1 MVLSLPEK
9 VVFVILSVISVY
21 LTWHSFGQVAAV
33 IRRGNG
39 ALRLNGL
46 ARRLFRALE
55 VTVTQRTVLN
65 ARPLTSVLHAAIVW
79 GFLFYLFVNLGDVL
93 EGFLAGYTF
102 PGTNGLADVYR
113 LLADVLSVAVILSMI
128 YFLVRRFIAGDPR
141 LNFRPD
147 ILLHADITAGGIR
160 RDSAIVGAFILG
172 HVGARFLGQAL
183 AIARR
188 GPDAFQPLASAVGGL
203 FSGGHPALLEVGEHA
218 MFWLA
223 IGLILVFVPWFPRTK
238 HFHLLLAP
246 FNYLTRPER
255 RSPGAMA
262 PLPLDDETIER
273 FGAERLE
280 HLSRTQIVD
289 AYACIMCNR
298 CQDVCPAYA
307 AGTPLSPA
315 ALEVN
320 KRYFLRQHG
329 ALLASG
335 GESPVTLFESA
346 LPPEG
351 VWACTACAACVEICP
366 VGNEPLADILAMR
379 QHLVLMEGRPPDR
392 LAGALTRAERAGDPW
407 GHPRGTRLDWAAGLD
422 VPLLADR
429 RSVDVLYWVGCAGVY
444 DPAGQRVSRAMIQI
458 FRAAGVDFAVLGEE
472 ERCTCEW
479 ARRSG
484 QEALYQEATAALIDT
499 FNRYTFNLIVTQC
512 PHCYHT
518 FRNEYPDFGG
528 HYAVMHH
535 STYIAGLLRAGR
547 LKLQKWDRRRRKE
560 VVTYHD
566 PCFLG
571 RYNGEYDAPREA
583 LLALESVTQAEMP
596 RRRGR
601 SLCCGGGGAQVWM
614 ETRQER
620 PINVMRLEEAS
631 ATGAQ
636 TIAAACPFCAIM
648 LHSAVDSAG
657 KPAPDNGTPVR
668 VSDIAELV
676 AGRLSP

>member
-1 MVLSLPEK
+1 MLSLPEK
-9 VVFVILSVISVY
+9 VVFVILAIISLY

-39 ALRLNGL
+39 ALHLNGL
-46 ARRLFRALE
+46 ARRILQALE
-55 VTVTQRTVLN
+55 VTITQRTVLN
-65 ARPLTSVLHAAIVW
+65 ARPFTSILHATIAW
-79 GFLFYLFVNLGDVL
+79 GFLFYLLVNLGDVL
-93 EGFLAGYTF
+93 EGFLADYAF
-102 PGTNGLADVYR
+102 PGTNGLADAYR
-113 LLADVLSVAVILSMI
+113 LLADVLSVAVILSML

-141 LNFRPD
+141 LTFRPD
-147 ILLHADITAGGIR
+147 ILLHPDIAAGGIR

-183 AIARR
+183 TVARH
-188 GPDAFQPLASAVGGL
+188 GPDAFQPFASAISGL
-203 FSGGHPALLEVGEHA
+203 FSGGNPALLEVGEHV

-246 FNYLTRPER
+246 VNYLTRPER
-255 RSPGAMA
+255 RSPGAMP
-262 PLPLDDETIER
+262 PLPLDDETIES
-273 FGAERLE
+273 FGAERIE

-320 KRYFLRQHG
+320 KRYFLREHG
-329 ALLASG
+329 ALLAAG
-335 GESPVTLFESA
+335 KESPVTLFESA

-392 LAGALTRAERAGDPW
+392 LVGALTRAERAGDPW

-429 RSVDVLYWVGCAGVY
+429 HSVDVLYWVGCAGAY

-484 QEALYQEATAALIDT
+484 QEALYQQATAALIDT

-528 HYAVMHH
+528 HYAVIHH
-535 STYIAGLLRAGR
+535 SAYIAGLLRAGR
-547 LKLQKWDRRRRKE
+547 LSLQKWDRRRRKG
-560 VVTYHD
+560 VITYHD

-571 RYNGEYDAPREA
+571 RYNGEYDAPRET
-583 LLALESVTQAEMP
+583 LLALESVTLAEMP
-596 RRRGR
+596 RHRQR

-620 PINVMRLEEAS
+620 PINAMRLAEAA

-636 TIAAACPFCAIM
+636 TVVTACPFCAIM
-648 LHSAVDSAG
+648 LHSAVDSTG
-657 KPAPDNGTPVR
+657 KPVPDGDASVR
-668 VSDIAELV
+668 VNDIAELV